1 MLKKQ
6 TVSRTKPKPQIWKK
20 YIYIAQVRG
29 PQSLFHKFYLHWTG
43 QPHNIETEVRTYGKN
58 AQLLHLVF
66 FLSVHWLSLSSK
78 YWSVS
83 VTSEHC
89 FQFSCSLFL
98 PHQTVGDEC
107 YSWLHFSNFSYC
119 SWEHDT
125 LLKFY
130 WLTYKEWYVAFH
142 SLLQL
147 SSQRVEAVLCNFLP
161 LPNAHV

>member
-89 FQFSCSLFL
+89 FQFSCFQFCVLSFSLTRQWETNVIPGFIS
-98 PHQTVGDEC
+98 QTSRIVHENMILC
-107 YSWLHFSNFSYC
+107 W
-119 SWEHDT
+119 
-125 LLKFY
+125 
-130 WLTYKEWYVAFH
+130 
-142 SLLQL
+142 
-147 SSQRVEAVLCNFLP
+147 SSID
-161 LPNAHV
+161 